1 MDHPRDASAGIDVSE
16 RSPSRVPVSVLCTAR
31 DEEEQ
36 LPQALETVAAWA
48 DEMVVVVDPRSLD
61 RTRDVAASAGA
72 LVLEHDFV
80 SSAAQCNWGL
90 ARCRHDWVLVLDADE
105 RVDAR
110 LRTAIERAIAAPT
123 AAAYAVQR
131 RNYAFGRCLRFGDW
145 GADRVVRLLDR
156 RRARFAERA
165 VHGIVQAPSVGR
177 LEGAIEHHTLRSLE
191 QYAPKLRDYAHRG
204 AADLIAAGRRSS
216 AAVVLVRPVWRFL
229 RAYLFRLGLLDG
241 GPGLVV
247 ALLAAHGTFLKWA
260 LVWEHTTIRRSQ
272 P

>member
-1 MDHPRDASAGIDVSE
+1 MEHPRDARGSANVNE

-36 LPQALETVAAWA
+36 LPQALATVAGWA
-48 DEMVVVVDPRSLD
+48 DEMVVVVDPRSRD
-61 RTRDVAASAGA
+61 HTRGIAASAGA
-72 LVLEHDFV
+72 LVFEHDFV

-90 ARCRHDWVLVLDADE
+90 ARCRQDWVLVLDADE
-105 RVDAR
+105 RVNAR
-110 LRTAIERAIAAPT
+110 LRAAIERAVASPT
-123 AAAYAVQR
+123 AAAYAVRR
-131 RNYAFGRCLRFGDW
+131 RNLAFDRCLRFGDW
-145 GADRVVRLLDR
+145 GADSVVRLLDR
-156 RRARFAERA
+156 RQARFAERA

-177 LEGAIEHHTLRSLE
+177 LEGAIEHYTLRSLE

-216 AAVVLVRPVWRFL
+216 AAAVLVRPVWRFL

-247 ALLAAHGTFLKWA
+247 ALLAAHSTFLKWA
-260 LVWEHTTIRRSQ
+260 LVWEHTTIRR
-272 P
+272 PRP